1 MDKIY
6 RITINGRKPASTKLY
21 ESLGSARNAYSNIY
35 GVGRGSMLGAE
46 IQSATP
52 TWVIE
57 DVIKINAP
65 LPWRNAGL
73 IRAKALR
80 EKAQR
85 MLAEADRLDKLNG
98 LFSNG

>member
-6 RITINGRKPASTKLY
+6 RITINGRKPASTKFY

-35 GVGRGSMLGAE
+35 GEYRGYRSRAE

-52 TWVIE
+52 TWVTE
-57 DVIKINAP
+57 DVIKTDGP
-65 LPWRNAGL
+65 LPWRNASL
-73 IRAKALR
+73 IRARALR

-98 LFSNG
+98 LFYNG